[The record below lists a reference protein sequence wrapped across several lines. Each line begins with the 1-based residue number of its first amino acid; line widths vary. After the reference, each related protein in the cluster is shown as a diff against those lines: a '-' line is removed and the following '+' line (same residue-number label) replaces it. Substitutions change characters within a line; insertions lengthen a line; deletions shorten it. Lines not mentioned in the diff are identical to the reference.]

1 MSSTSTTTLIPPS
14 SASPAES
21 RRGTQSRLVGWILH
35 RDRRWLLLTLL
46 ILAALSLGGCHAR
59 ADGCHAH
66 ASCGS
71 SAEDGVLAAFYV
83 VYIIGWIIVSCAGG

>member
-1 MSSTSTTTLIPPS
+1 MSNTSTTTVIPPS
-14 SASPAES
+14 DESSSAHHHN
-21 RRGTQSRLVGWILH
+21 RDSRLVAWILH
-35 RDRRWLLLTLL
+35 RDRLWLLLILL

-59 ADGCHAH
+59 SDGCHTH

-71 SAEDGVLAAFYV
+71 SADDGVLAAFYV